1 MINPMSFNPIQ
12 AQSVKLPN
20 TSGIT
25 DKTTPSEMTQKF
37 SDFLQ
42 TAIDGV
48 GAQEQNA
55 QEMNDQY
62 ILGNVDVSQ
71 VMIASQQAELGLQ
84 LTSQIRDKV
93 INAYQEI
100 MRMQI

>member
-12 AQSVKLPN
+12 TQSVKLTD
-20 TSGIT
+20 TSSIT
-25 DKTTPSEMTQKF
+25 DKTTPSDMRKSF
-37 SDFLQ
+37 SDFLKN
-42 TAIDGV
+42 AIDGV
-48 GAQEQNA
+48 SSQEQNA
-55 QEMNDQY
+55 QAMNDQY

-84 LTSQIRDKV
+84 LTSQIRNKV
-93 INAYQEI
+93 IEAYQEI